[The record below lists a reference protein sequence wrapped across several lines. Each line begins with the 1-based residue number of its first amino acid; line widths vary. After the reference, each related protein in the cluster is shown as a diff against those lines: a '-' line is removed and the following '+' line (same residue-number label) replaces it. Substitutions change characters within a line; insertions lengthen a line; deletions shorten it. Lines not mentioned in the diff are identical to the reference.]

1 MRGRNFT
8 TGLALAALVFTF
20 AVVAGCSNND
30 ETTGPGTGTVTLRMT
45 DAPAAI
51 DAVNLVITQV
61 SVNQSSSDAESGWE
75 VLRTDTMD
83 VDLLTLQNGVF
94 TTLATGRVAS
104 GPYQQVRLKLGTGST
119 VVVDGVTHPLTV
131 PSGMQSGLKIVGPFN
146 VPSGGVVDV
155 ALDFDAARS
164 IFQTGNGTWM
174 LKPVVHVL
182 PMTQAGSIKGHVLPE
197 TASTSVFAMQATDTL
212 GTAVTGVDGRFM
224 ISVLPA
230 GTYSLHFDAP
240 AAYRDSTIAGVN
252 VTAGHTTDV
261 GDVTLTPIPTP

>member
-8 TGLALAALVFTF
+8 AGFAIAALALTF
-20 AVVAGCSNND
+20 AVIAGCSNDDNS
-30 ETTGPGTGTVTLRMT
+30 TGPGTGTVTLRMT

-104 GPYQQVRLKLGTGST
+104 GPYQQVRLKLGAGST

-131 PSGMQSGLKIVGPFN
+131 PSGMQSGLKLVGPFN
-146 VPSGGVVDV
+146 VPSGGAVDV
-155 ALDFDAARS
+155 ALDFDASRS

-174 LKPVVHVL
+174 LKPVVHVM
-182 PMTQAGSIKGHVLPE
+182 PMIAAGSIKGHVLPE
-197 TASTSVFAMQATDTL
+197 TVSTSVFAMQATDTL

-224 ISVLPA
+224 ISVLKA
-230 GTYSLHFDAP
+230 GTYSVHFDASG
-240 AAYRDSTIAGVN
+240 AYRDTTLTGVN
-252 VTAGHTTDV
+252 VTAGATTDV
-261 GDVTLTPIPTP
+261 GDVTLTPTP